1 MQHPIHYATLLPLH
15 RGNLGKHPRSPSDFF
30 FFSQIIHT
38 CGTLDT
44 GMIAQLLV
52 AQGNRHETFTVQKA
66 KKKKCLRN
74 IAARRNYQYNLVNAM
89 ENNAVKYAQFLSGT
103 DWICRA
109 LSTSCWFCP
118 CISQSAY
125 LSIGPYSPNKH
136 TPSRPDRNM
145 ERAILVFIDTLH
157 VLCTFCP
164 SVIHW
169 VTDSKSHTRINFC
182 QPSLLTLLR

>member
-103 DWICRA
+103 D
-109 LSTSCWFCP
+109 
-118 CISQSAY
+118 
-125 LSIGPYSPNKH
+125 
-136 TPSRPDRNM
+136 
-145 ERAILVFIDTLH
+145 
-157 VLCTFCP
+157 
-164 SVIHW
+164 
-169 VTDSKSHTRINFC
+169 
-182 QPSLLTLLR
+182 

>member
-1 MQHPIHYATLLPLH
+1 
-15 RGNLGKHPRSPSDFF
+15 
-30 FFSQIIHT
+30 
-38 CGTLDT
+38 
-44 GMIAQLLV
+44 MIAQLHV